1 MRSYFFLATGAA
13 IMLGALPAA
22 ALKNVSYPEVK
33 VTVSEAYKPDADFQ
47 KTPATAAEGTYY
59 RASEG
64 GNLVWYATGLSSR
77 EVRNRLSVHS
87 RRSLV
92 GLHILEGLESH

>member
-13 IMLGALPAA
+13 IMLCALPAA

-47 KTPATAAEGTYY
+47 KMRDAQ
-59 RASEG
+59 
-64 GNLVWYATGLSSR
+64 LVECAGP
-77 EVRNRLSVHS
+77 EPIAF
-87 RRSLV
+87 
-92 GLHILEGLESH
+92 LHR